1 MEQKNLNNE
10 TQVILY
16 LQLRMREVIEELQDI
31 RKTLAEHG
39 IKHIPRNELGVNS
52 QGIDLK
58 N

>member
-1 MEQKNLNNE
+1 MEQENLNNE
-10 TQVILY
+10 TVILY
-16 LQLRMREVIEELQDI
+16 LQLKMREVIEELQDI